1 MVAMVRRK
9 DDRTVGGIAQLRAWV
24 ADGRQPPMGRTL
36 GIALV
41 EVGTGRAVFERNP
54 HRSMYSPL
62 GTVHSGYAATLLD
75 SACSMAIASQ
85 LEPDRGQATLELKI
99 SFVRALTEDSGT
111 VRATGRVVSLGRRVG
126 FAEAELHDGDGM
138 LCATASATSL
148 IFDVG
153 SGTSS
158 PPPAGG
164 SREAS

>member
-1 MVAMVRRK
+1 MIHRK
-9 DDRTVGGIAQLRAWV
+9 HDRTVGGIAQLHAWV

-36 GIALV
+36 GIALI
-41 EVGTGRAVFERNP
+41 EVGPGRAVFEGNP
-54 HRSMYSPL
+54 HRNMYSPL

-75 SACSMAIASQ
+75 SACGIAIASQ
-85 LEPDRGQATLELKI
+85 LDPHRGQATLELKI
-99 SFVRALTEDSGT
+99 SFLRALTEDSGT
-111 VRATGRVVSLGRRVG
+111 VRATGRVVSLGRRIG

-153 SGTSS
+153 PGASAS
-158 PPPAGG
+158 PAAGG